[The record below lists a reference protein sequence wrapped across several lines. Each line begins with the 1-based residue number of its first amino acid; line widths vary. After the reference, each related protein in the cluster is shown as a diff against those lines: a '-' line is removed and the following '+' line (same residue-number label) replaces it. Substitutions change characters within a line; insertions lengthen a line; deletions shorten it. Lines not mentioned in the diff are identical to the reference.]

1 MNTPKA
7 QSLTPKPF
15 LLMTDITPLIP
26 KGKKIIEAYG
36 NKGFKITNEK
46 FDSSI
51 IILPDYVF
59 KSDVK
64 NFAEITENN
73 FEIVF
78 EKIIEHKNA
87 IEVLLIGCG
96 ERIDFLP
103 RPLEILLK
111 QLNIIVDYMDTGAA
125 CRTYNVLLSEQRN
138 VAAFLIAV

>member
-1 MNTPKA
+1 
-7 QSLTPKPF
+7 
-15 LLMTDITPLIP
+15 MTDITPLIP

-36 NKGFKITNEK
+36 NNGFKVTNEK

-51 IILPDYVF
+51 IIMPDYVF

-64 NFAEITENN
+64 NFSEINENN

-103 RPLEILLK
+103 RQLETHLK

-125 CRTYNVLLSEQRN
+125 SRTYNVLLSEQRN